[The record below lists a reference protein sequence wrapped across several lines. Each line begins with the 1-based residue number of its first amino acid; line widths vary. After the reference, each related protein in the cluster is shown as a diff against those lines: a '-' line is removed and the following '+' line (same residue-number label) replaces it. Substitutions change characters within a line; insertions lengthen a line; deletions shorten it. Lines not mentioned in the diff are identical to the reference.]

1 MKKERIMGTK
11 KWLYW
16 VSIGTILIIIYKFFD
31 NFSGIGK
38 WLGTLFGIL
47 APFLAAII
55 IAYVLYTPCSK
66 IEKLLKKNKKI
77 KHTRGISIICVY
89 LIVAISIFLILKFI
103 IPAVINSIVDLVNN
117 VQNYYNAITTNE
129 IEANWAPFIKDN
141 ILKPVVEYIQ
151 SIDFQSMF
159 TPEKIK
165 DYLISVFGAVKGV
178 LNIFIAIICSIYI
191 LAEKEQILRFIDN
204 LAKATM
210 SKNGYDR
217 FDRYFT
223 NGNKIFFKFISSQF
237 IDGCVVAIMLA
248 IAITIM
254 KVKYGVAL
262 GIMVGLFNLIPYF
275 GAIVGISIAAIITIL
290 TGGWKQA
297 IIMTIVMIILQQI
310 DANIINPRITGSR
323 LNVSPLLV
331 IFSVTIGG
339 AYWGV
344 FGMFIAVP
352 IAVLIKL
359 MIEDFVNNKKQKQEN
374 IEE

>member
-1 MKKERIMGTK
+1 MKKDRIMGTK

-47 APFLAAII
+47 APCLAAII